1 MTAIARIEYSTAAI
15 PLETPIAFATA
26 GVSVRCF
33 GLLRV
38 HATDGAVGLAYGYLG
53 NRPTSLVWRAIR
65 ELLAPIVLGRDAA
78 DVAVLWEDM
87 FAATQLHGRAGAVM
101 RAIALVDIALHDL
114 NARRAGLPLYRHL
127 GGEPKE
133 TVPAYAAGGYYT
145 EGKDA
150 SALAT
155 EMAGLAALGFDAL
168 KMKTGKY
175 APDVEAQ
182 RVGAVRS
189 AIGAGVR
196 LMLDANNAWP
206 DVETALAYL
215 RRLEP
220 HEPYWIEE
228 PFAPDD
234 LDSHARLARACAIPV
249 ALGENEGSR
258 WRFRDMLASGAA
270 AFVQPDA
277 TACGG
282 ITEWMRIDAIAAD
295 YGIPVCPHAYHD
307 LHVHL
312 LAASASPGLIEF
324 MPGHDIMNFG
334 RLIDRGLAHRRGA
347 LLLPTRPGLG
357 IDFVD
362 AAIERYAVHEAGE
375 AHPWL
380 IAS

>member
-1 MTAIARIEYSTAAI
+1 MTSIARIEYSTAAI

-33 GLLRV
+33 GLLRI
-38 HATDGAVGLAYGYLG
+38 HAADGATGLAYGYLG

-65 ELLAPIVLGRDAA
+65 ELLAPVLVGRDSTEVAA
-78 DVAVLWEDM
+78 RWEEM
-87 FAATQLHGRAGAVM
+87 FAATALHGRAGAVM

-133 TVPAYAAGGYYT
+133 TVPAYAAGGYYV
-145 EGKDA
+145 EGKEA
-150 SALAT
+150 PALAT
-155 EMAGLAALGFDAL
+155 EMADLVALGFDAV

-175 APDVEAQ
+175 APHVEAQ
-182 RVGAVRS
+182 RVGAVRA
-189 AIGAGVR
+189 AIGGNVR
-196 LMLDANNAWP
+196 LMLDANSSWP
-206 DVETALAYL
+206 DVASALAYL
-215 RRLEP
+215 RLVEP
-220 HEPYWIEE
+220 HQPYWIEE

-249 ALGENEGSR
+249 ALGENEASR
-258 WRFRDMLASGAA
+258 WRFRDMLARKAA

-282 ITEWMRIDAIAAD
+282 ITEWMRIDTIAAG
-295 YGIPVCPHAYHD
+295 YRTPVCPHAYHD

-334 RLIDRGLAHRRGA
+334 RLIDRGLAHCRGA
-347 LLLPTRPGLG
+347 ILLPTRPGLG
-357 IDFVD
+357 FDFVD
-362 AAIERYAVHEAGE
+362 AAVERYAVREAGE

-380 IAS
+380 RVS